1 LPSRADLDS
10 LAAMPPTRP
19 ARSPF
24 VGRASEL
31 TDLEGALGALA
42 SGGSLFLVHGEPGI
56 GKTRLADEIARRAT
70 SAGVR
75 VLWGRCREV
84 EGRPPYWPWIQV
96 IQSHAR
102 EADPAKVASEL
113 DAAARPLG
121 LLVPEL
127 RPHLD
132 AAGEA
137 ALRPESEAPRFLLF
151 EAMASFLRR
160 IAEAQPVL
168 LILDDLHWADLP
180 SLLLLDF
187 LAHELAAMPLVV
199 LGTYREIEVRRDPAA
214 LQVID
219 SLGRKG
225 RQLALAGFTLDE
237 AVRFIESATE
247 EVVPAAVAMRL
258 HRETEGNP
266 FFLDEI
272 VRLFRGGG
280 EWFASAKAGFPI
292 SQGVRGAIRQRLAP
306 LGSETRRVLRAA
318 AVAGRE
324 FDLTLLEGGTD
335 TARGTL
341 LDVLGPA
348 LEIEVITGVAG
359 RPGRY
364 RFSHALVRDT
374 IYEELPP
381 VARAE
386 LHRRFGEL
394 LEERHQ
400 GSLDDSLAE
409 VAHHFFQASAE
420 GGEEKAI
427 DYAERAGREALR
439 SLAYEEAALQ
449 FERALHLTELAATAD
464 PARSCELLLSLGE
477 AKNRAGMGEESA
489 QAFRRAAALA
499 RRARSSALL
508 ARAATGLSSIGS
520 AWAEYGRSDDALVR
534 VLQEALADLG
544 EGEGMLRARVM
555 ARLATELCWSAPP
568 ARTHELSSEAV
579 RLARRASDPAT
590 LAYTLLA
597 RIHCLS
603 DPDHVVERL
612 ALVDE
617 VIALSEG
624 RGDLAANAYLWR
636 LGDALQLGRMAEV
649 DACRESVIRV
659 VTELRQPGDR
669 WMIPAVQSQRAL
681 LEGRFAEAESFAGP
695 MLTQPT
701 RKANAEQA
709 SSALIYLV
717 QREQGRHGALAA
729 GIKSLSYQYPTVV
742 VWRAALAMLY
752 AEIGDLRDARI
763 ELDALY
769 ADGLAALRFDLTWLF
784 SLACLAEAI
793 RACGAPHEAE
803 VVYAKLL
810 PYQDRN
816 VVAGPLYYMG
826 PVSYYLGLLAASGG
840 RPDAAAAHL
849 EAALGAARSV
859 GAAPYVARILLAL
872 ADAAPAGRLA
882 GGRSAAELR
891 REGGEL
897 ARSLGMQCPL
907 ADAAPPSEEASAYT
921 ATPRGA
927 STAHLAV
934 LARDGDD
941 WVISYRGRTQRLA
954 PARGLAYLARLLAE
968 PHREFHVLDLVA
980 VADDYSGPTRRRLGG
995 ADLGPMLDARA
1006 KAEMRHRLEDLRA
1019 AEEEAEQ
1026 NNDAERAGQARE
1038 EIERLGYELGRAVG
1052 LGGRDRR
1059 AGAVTERARASVT
1072 KAIRA
1077 AIRRIAAKDAG
1088 LAALLSRMIRTG
1100 TFCSY
1105 DPIEDVAIVRRPDAE
1120 PPR

>member
-1 LPSRADLDS
+1 MPSRADPDS

-19 ARSPF
+19 ARTPF

-31 TDLEGALGALA
+31 TDLEGALGALR

-56 GKTRLADEIARRAT
+56 GKSRLADELARRAAA
-70 SAGVR
+70 AGVR
-75 VLWGRCREV
+75 VHWGRCREV
-84 EGRPPYWPWIQV
+84 EGRPPYWPWVQV
-96 IQSHAR
+96 IQSHVR
-102 EADPAKVASEL
+102 EADPAKVAREL
-113 DAAARPLG
+113 DASARPLG

-132 AAGEA
+132 ADAETPA
-137 ALRPESEAPRFLLF
+137 RPESETPRFLLF

-168 LILDDLHWADLP
+168 LILDDLHWADLS

-187 LAHELAAMPLVV
+187 LAHELAAMPLAV
-199 LGTYREIEVRRDPAA
+199 LGTYREVEVRRDPAA

-225 RQLALAGFTLDE
+225 RQLALGGFTLDE
-237 AVRFIESATE
+237 AVRFIESSTD

-266 FFLDEI
+266 FFLDEV

-306 LGSETRRVLRAA
+306 LGSETRRVLSAA

-348 LEIEVITGVAG
+348 IEIEVITGVAG
-359 RPGRY
+359 KPGRY

-381 VARAE
+381 YARAD

-394 LEERHQ
+394 LEDRHA
-400 GSLDDSLAE
+400 GSLDDSLAQ

-427 DYAERAGREALR
+427 EYAERAGREALK

-464 PARSCELLLSLGE
+464 AARSCELLLLLGE
-477 AKNRAGMGEESA
+477 ARNRAGMGEESA
-489 QAFRRAAALA
+489 QAFRCAAALA
-499 RRARSSALL
+499 RRAGSSALL
-508 ARAATGLSSIGS
+508 ARAATGLSSVGS

-534 VLQEALADLG
+534 ILQEALADLG
-544 EGEGMLRARVM
+544 EGEGLLRARVM

-568 ARTHELSSEAV
+568 ATTHELSSEAV
-579 RLARRASDPAT
+579 RLARRAGDPAT
-590 LAYTLLA
+590 LAYTLLG

-603 DPDHVVERL
+603 DPDHVADRL

-649 DACRESVIRV
+649 DACRESVVRV

-669 WMIPAVQSQRAL
+669 WMIPAVQSQRLL
-681 LEGRFAEAESFAGP
+681 LEGRFAEAETFAEP
-695 MLTQPT
+695 ILAQPT
-701 RKANAEQA
+701 RRANAEQA

-729 GIKSLSYQYPTVV
+729 GMKSLSYQYPSVV

-752 AEIGDLRDARI
+752 AEIGERREARI

-769 ADGLAALRFDLTWLF
+769 ADGLAALRFDLTYLF
-784 SLACLAEAI
+784 SLACLAEAL
-793 RACGAPHEAE
+793 RACGEPHEAE
-803 VVYAKLL
+803 VVHAKLL
-810 PYQDRN
+810 PYADRN

-826 PVSYYLGLLAASGG
+826 PVAYYLGILAAAAG
-840 RPDAAAAHL
+840 RPADAAAHL
-849 EAALGAARSV
+849 EAGLAAARSV
-859 GAAPYVARILLAL
+859 GAAPYVARIQLQL
-872 ADAAPAGRLA
+872 ADALA
-882 GGRSAAELR
+882 SCGGSGARAAELR
-891 REGGEL
+891 REGADL
-897 ARSLGMQCPL
+897 ARSLGMECLLP
-907 ADAAPPSEEASAYT
+907 AAPAGAKHVVDPAPTDS
-921 ATPRGA
+921 A

-934 LARDGDD
+934 LARDGED
-941 WVISYRGRTQRLA
+941 WMLSYRGRTQHLA
-954 PARGLAYLARLLAE
+954 RARGLAYLARLLAE
-968 PHREFHVLDLVA
+968 PRREFHVLDLVA
-980 VADDYSGPTRRRLGG
+980 IEEDPSGPTRKRLAGT
-995 ADLGPMLDARA
+995 DLGPVLDARA
-1006 KAEMRHRLEDLRA
+1006 KSEMRRRLEDLRA
-1019 AEEEAEQ
+1019 TQEEAEQ
-1026 NNDAERAGQARE
+1026 NNDAERAGQARD
-1038 EIERLGYELGRAVG
+1038 EIERLGYELARAVG

-1059 AGAVTERARASVT
+1059 PGAATERARASVT

-1077 AIRRIAAKDAG
+1077 AIRRIEQKDAG
-1088 LAALLSRMIRTG
+1088 LAAILSRTVRTG

-1105 DPIEDVAIVRRPDAE
+1105 DPIEEVAIVRHAAPA
-1120 PPR
+1120 PPRS